1 MAIKFLDCT
10 LRDGG
15 YYNDWDFDTDLV
27 SEYLKAVACSG
38 VDYVELGL
46 RRFHSSKCLGAHA
59 FTTDHY
65 IKRLNLPKGPKYG
78 VMVDAKT
85 IIDSSMSSQ
94 KAVTTLFGHS
104 RNESISLVRVA
115 AHFDELGQVKD
126 MLTSL
131 SELGYEV
138 GLNIMQASQK
148 SSDDLAQAAKMINQ
162 WELVDVLYFADS
174 LGSMNELSVERIY
187 KALRNYW
194 LGDMGFH
201 AHNNMGQG
209 CANVKKAIDLGCTWV
224 DGTVSGMGRGAGN
237 AETEYLLVG
246 GELGKEMSDHSKI
259 VFLANK
265 YFYPMKRK
273 FGWGASIEYLM
284 GAKLGLHPTYIQE
297 LCADQSITMDS
308 RFSIIEDLGK
318 LELPS
323 KFSSKNLQAAKSAL
337 SATVTSARGEVIDSF
352 LKGREVLL
360 IAQTGTVK
368 KYKTSIM
375 DYIEVKKPFV
385 ISINLPP
392 QESTIPYDLVAVTHN
407 EKYRVDLLA
416 YSSENYYYVAPSDLF
431 TSMGSEFLERIR
443 YNYGLEMQSQEF
455 SIREDYCVIPFPMT
469 VAYAVAFVIQAGA
482 NSIKLIGF
490 DGHTEGDFR
499 HKNMENFFQIMNKE
513 NINLASLTPT
523 KYALAEKSLHDLL

>member
-1 MAIKFLDCT
+1 MVVKFLDCT

-27 SEYLKAVACSG
+27 SEYLEAVACSG

-59 FTTDHY
+59 FTTDSY

-85 IIDSSMSSQ
+85 IINSRMSSQ
-94 KAVTTLFGHS
+94 KAVSTLFGYS

-115 AHFDELGQVKD
+115 AHFDELAHVKE
-126 MLTSL
+126 MLKSL

-138 GLNIMQASQK
+138 GLNIMQASRK
-148 SSDDLAQAAKMINQ
+148 SSDDLSQAAKMINQ
-162 WELVDVLYFADS
+162 WRLVDVLYFADS
-174 LGSMNELSVERIY
+174 LGSMNELGVERVY
-187 KALRNYW
+187 KALRNHW

-209 CANVKKAIDLGCTWV
+209 CANVKRAIDLGCTWV
-224 DGTVSGMGRGAGN
+224 DGTISGMGRGAGN

-246 GELGKEMSDHSKI
+246 GELGKEQSDPSKI
-259 VFLANK
+259 ISLANK
-265 YFYPMKRK
+265 YFYPMKKK
-273 FGWGASIEYLM
+273 FGWGASIEYLI

-297 LCADQSITMDS
+297 LCADQSIRMDS
-308 RFSIIEDLGK
+308 RYSIIEDLGK
-318 LELPS
+318 LEIPS
-323 KFSSKNLQAAKSAL
+323 KFSSKNLQAVKSSL

-360 IAQTGTVK
+360 IAQTSTIK
-368 KYKTSIM
+368 KYSTAII

-392 QESTIPYDLVAVTHN
+392 KASTIKYNLVAVTHN
-407 EKYRVDLLA
+407 EKYREDLLA
-416 YSSENYYYVAPSDLF
+416 YRSENYYYVAPSDLF
-431 TSMGSEFLERIR
+431 TCLGSDFLKRIR
-443 YNYGLEMQSQEF
+443 YNYGLEMRSQEF
-455 SIREDYCVIPFPMT
+455 SIKEDYCVIPFPMT
-469 VAYAVAFVIQAGA
+469 VAYAVAFVRRAGA

-490 DGHTEGDFR
+490 DGHAEGDYR
-499 HKNMENFFQIMNKE
+499 HKNMETFFQIMKRE
-513 NINLASLTPT
+513 NIDLVSLTPT